1 MKSIYSLFLIA
12 TTSLTVIHSLFG
24 SPVSAQLSEKPQAN
38 LSVEAKK
45 PNVLFISIDDLNDW
59 IGCLGGHPQAKTPN
73 LDRLATRGTLFL
85 NAHCQSPVCNP
96 SRTSVMTGL
105 RPSTTG
111 IYSLQPA
118 FRTVPSLKDYI
129 SLPKAFA
136 ANGYATSTCGKMYH
150 KDAGKDEFET
160 VGLPGKVKRNRLKE
174 RFVPTKASKL
184 DWGPW
189 PPEDAQQR
197 DYQTAEWAVDALT
210 NISDTDKPFFMA
222 VGFYR
227 PHVPL
232 YASQK
237 WFDLYPEESLIL
249 PPIRRDDRQ
258 DTPRFSWNIHWSLPE
273 PRLKSI
279 EAHGLLKSKVRAYLA
294 CVSFMDAQVGR
305 VLDALEASGQEDNT
319 IIVVWSDHGYHLGEK
334 EITGKN
340 TLWDPSTRVPLI
352 FAGPGI
358 AKGANCKRPVELLD
372 IYPTLAELCDLQSTP
387 DRLEGLSLVPQ
398 LKDSDAPRSRPAITS
413 HGPGNDAVRT
423 ETHRYIRY
431 ADGSE
436 ELYDMLADPHEFN
449 NLAGQPEHTA
459 LKKSLA
465 VHLPKNP
472 AKPVPGSNARLV
484 ELREDGHVYW
494 ENERIEKD
502 AKIPEYE

>member
-1 MKSIYSLFLIA
+1 MKRIVTILLACLLLPSLR
-12 TTSLTVIHSLFG
+12 
-24 SPVSAQLSEKPQAN
+24 AQ
-38 LSVEAKK
+38 K
-45 PNVLFISIDDLNDW
+45 PNVLFIAIDDLNDW
-59 IGCLGGHPQAKTPN
+59 IGCMDGHPQVKTPN
-73 LDRLATRGTLFL
+73 LDRLAARGTLFT
-85 NAHCQSPVCNP
+85 NAHCQSPLCNP

-118 FRTVPSLKDYI
+118 FRSVASLKDYV
-129 SLPKAFA
+129 SMPKAFA
-136 ANGYATSTCGKMYH
+136 ASGYTTSTCGKIYH
-150 KDAGKDEFET
+150 GAAGKGEFAT
-160 VGLPGKVKRNRLKE
+160 VGQPKKAGKGRPKE
-174 RFVPTKASKL
+174 RFVPPEVSRL

-197 DYQTAEWAVDALT
+197 DYQTADWAVEALT
-210 NISDTDKPFFMA
+210 SKPEAPFFMA

-237 WFDLYPEESLIL
+237 WFDLYPEESVVL
-249 PPIRRDDRQ
+249 PPIRHDDRQ
-258 DTPRFSWNIHWSLPE
+258 DTPRFSWYIHWDLPE

-279 EAHGLLKSKVRAYLA
+279 EAHGQLRSKVRAYLA

-305 VLDALEASGQEDNT
+305 VLDALEASGQQDNT
-319 IIVVWSDHGYHLGEK
+319 IVVAWSDHGYHLGEK

-340 TLWDPSTRVPLI
+340 TLWDPATRVPLI

-358 AKGANCKRPVELLD
+358 TKGARCQRPAELLD
-372 IYPTLAELCDLQSTP
+372 LYPTLAELCNLQSTP
-387 DRLEGLSLVPQ
+387 AGLEGLSLVPQ
-398 LKDSDAPRSRPAITS
+398 LKNADAPRARPAVTS

-436 ELYDMLADPHEFN
+436 ELYDMQADPHEYS
-449 NLAGQPEHTA
+449 NLASKPEHAA
-459 LKKSLA
+459 LKKTLA
-465 VHLPKNP
+465 AHLPQNP
-472 AKPVPGSNARLV
+472 AKPVPGSKARLV
-484 ELREDGHVYW
+484 ELKDDGFVYW
-494 ENERIEKD
+494 QNQRIKKD

>member
-1 MKSIYSLFLIA
+1 MKKINRFLSLFFGALLLLAPLAGA
-12 TTSLTVIHSLFG
+12 TEQT
-24 SPVSAQLSEKPQAN
+24 EDCR
-38 LSVEAKK
+38 
-45 PNVLFISIDDLNDW
+45 PNVLFIAIDDLNDW
-59 IGCLGGHPQAKTPN
+59 IGCLGGHPQVKTPN
-73 LDRLATRGTLFL
+73 LDRLAARGTLFT
-85 NAHCQSPVCNP
+85 NAHCQSPLCNP

-118 FRTVPSLKDYI
+118 FRTVPSLKDYV
-129 SLPKAFA
+129 SMPKAFA

-150 KDAGKDEFET
+150 KDGGKDEFET
-160 VGLPGKVKRNRLKE
+160 VGLPKKSGRKNRPKE
-174 RFVPTKASKL
+174 RFVPTEASKL

-197 DYQTAEWAVDALT
+197 DYQTAEWAVEALT
-210 NISDTDKPFFMA
+210 SKPKEPFFMA

-237 WFDLYPEESLIL
+237 WFDLYPEESLEM
-249 PPIRRDDRQ
+249 PHIRRDDRK
-258 DTPRFSWNIHWSLPE
+258 DTPRFSWNIHWILPE

-319 IIVVWSDHGYHLGEK
+319 IVVAWSDHGYHLGEK

-358 AKGANCKRPVELLD
+358 SKNARCERPAELLD

-398 LKDSDAPRSRPAITS
+398 LKDADAPRARPAITS

-436 ELYDMLADPHEFN
+436 ELYDLRSDPHEYT
-449 NLAGQPEHTA
+449 NLASRCELAA

-465 VHLPKNP
+465 THLPKNP
-472 AKPVPGSNARLV
+472 AKPAPGSNARLV
-484 ELREDGHVYW
+484 ELREDGFVYW
-494 ENERIEKD
+494 QNQRIEKD
-502 AKIPEYE
+502 AKIPGIE

>member
-1 MKSIYSLFLIA
+1 MKRNLGILRLLALKLLLLPSLA
-12 TTSLTVIHSLFG
+12 D
-24 SPVSAQLSEKPQAN
+24 PED
-38 LSVEAKK
+38 K
-45 PNVLFISIDDLNDW
+45 PNVLFIAIDDLNDW
-59 IGCLGGHPQAKTPN
+59 IGCLGGHPQVKTPN
-73 LDRLATRGTLFL
+73 LDRLASRGTLFL
-85 NAHCQSPVCNP
+85 NAHCQSPLCNP

-118 FRTVPSLKDYI
+118 FRTVPALRDYV
-129 SLPKAFA
+129 SMPKAFA
-136 ANGYATSTCGKMYH
+136 ANGYATSSCGKMYH

-160 VGLPGKVKRNRLKE
+160 VGLAKKVKRNRPKE
-174 RFVPTKASKL
+174 SFVPPAASRL

-197 DYQTAEWAVDALT
+197 DYQTAEWAVNALR
-210 NISDTDKPFFMA
+210 NKPKEPFFMA

-237 WFDLYPEESLIL
+237 WFDLYPEESLVL

-258 DTPRFSWNIHWSLPE
+258 DTPGFSWYIHWALPE

-305 VLDALEASGQEDNT
+305 VLDALEASGQQDNT
-319 IIVVWSDHGYHLGEK
+319 IVVAWSDHGYHLGEK

-358 AKGANCKRPVELLD
+358 AKGARCQRPAELLD

-398 LKDSDAPRSRPAITS
+398 LKDAKAPRARPAITS

-436 ELYDMLADPHEFN
+436 ELYDMQADPHEYT
-449 NLAGQPEHTA
+449 NLAGQSEHTA
-459 LKKSLA
+459 LKKTLA
-465 VHLPKNP
+465 AHLPKNP
-472 AKPVPGSNARLV
+472 AAPVPGSNARLV
-484 ELREDGHVYW
+484 ELKEDGFVYW
-494 ENERIEKD
+494 ENKRIEKD
-502 AKIPEYE
+502 AKIPGRE

>member
-1 MKSIYSLFLIA
+1 MKSYYSLFLIA
-12 TTSLTVIHSLFG
+12 TTSITVVLSLFG
-24 SPVSAQLSEKPQAN
+24 SPASAQLSEKPLAN
-38 LSVEAKK
+38 LSVETKK

-160 VGLPGKVKRNRLKE
+160 VGLPGKVKRNRLEE

-189 PPEDAQQR
+189 PLEDAQQR

-210 NISDTDKPFFMA
+210 NKSDTDKPFFMA

-294 CVSFMDAQVGR
+294 CVSFMMHR
-305 VLDALEASGQEDNT
+305 
-319 IIVVWSDHGYHLGEK
+319 
-334 EITGKN
+334 
-340 TLWDPSTRVPLI
+340 
-352 FAGPGI
+352 
-358 AKGANCKRPVELLD
+358 
-372 IYPTLAELCDLQSTP
+372 LAACSM
-387 DRLEGLSLVPQ
+387 
-398 LKDSDAPRSRPAITS
+398 RSRPA
-413 HGPGNDAVRT
+413 VR
-423 ETHRYIRY
+423 RII
-431 ADGSE
+431 
-436 ELYDMLADPHEFN
+436 P
-449 NLAGQPEHTA
+449 
-459 LKKSLA
+459 SL
-465 VHLPKNP
+465 
-472 AKPVPGSNARLV
+472 
-484 ELREDGHVYW
+484 
-494 ENERIEKD
+494 
-502 AKIPEYE
+502 

>member
-1 MKSIYSLFLIA
+1 MKRTF
-12 TTSLTVIHSLFG
+12 TTFCLLTLVLL
-24 SPVSAQLSEKPQAN
+24 VSGNFANAQE
-38 LSVEAKK
+38 K
-45 PNVLFISIDDLNDW
+45 PNVLFIAIDDLNDW
-59 IGCLGGHPQAKTPN
+59 VGCLGGHPQVKTPN
-73 LDRLATRGTLFL
+73 LDRLAERGTLFT
-85 NAHCQSPVCNP
+85 NAHCQSPLCNP

-118 FRTVPSLKDYI
+118 FRTVSELKDYV
-129 SLPKAFA
+129 SMPKAFA
-136 ANGYATSTCGKMYH
+136 ASGYATSTCGKVYH
-150 KDAGKDEFET
+150 KDAGQGEFET
-160 VGLPGKVKRNRLKE
+160 IGRAGKTKRNRPKE
-174 RFVPTKASKL
+174 RFVPADASKL

-189 PPEDAQQR
+189 PSEDAQQR
-197 DYQTAEWAVDALT
+197 DYQTAEWAVETLKGKSGDEAK
-210 NISDTDKPFFMA
+210 DRRPFFMA

-237 WFDLYPEESLIL
+237 WFDLYPEQSIVL
-249 PPIRRDDRQ
+249 PPIRRDDRA
-258 DTPRFSWNIHWSLPE
+258 DTPRFSWYIHWALPE

-279 EAHGLLKSKVRAYLA
+279 EANGLLKSKVQAYLA

-305 VLDALEASGQEDNT
+305 VLDALKASGQQDNT
-319 IIVVWSDHGYHLGEK
+319 IVVAWSDHGYHLGEK

-352 FAGPGI
+352 FSGPGI
-358 AKGANCKRPVELLD
+358 AKGARCGRPVELLD
-372 IYPTLAELCDLQSTP
+372 LYPTLAELCDLQSVP
-387 DRLEGLSLVPQ
+387 DRLEGLSLAPQ
-398 LKDSDAPRSRPAITS
+398 LNDADAPRTRPAVTS

-436 ELYDMLADPHEFN
+436 ELYDMQADPDEYT
-449 NLAGQPEHTA
+449 NLASQPEHAA

-465 VHLPKNP
+465 EHLPKNP
-472 AKPVPGSNARLV
+472 AKPAPGSNARLV
-484 ELREDGHVYW
+484 ELKEDGYVYW
-494 ENERIEKD
+494 QNKRIEKD

>member
-1 MKSIYSLFLIA
+1 MKTTPGILSLV
-12 TTSLTVIHSLFG
+12 SLNLLM
-24 SPVSAQLSEKPQAN
+24 SASFADAQE
-38 LSVEAKK
+38 K
-45 PNVLFISIDDLNDW
+45 PNVLFIAIDDLNDW
-59 IGCLGGHPQAKTPN
+59 IGCLGGHPQVQTPN
-73 LDRLATRGTLFL
+73 LDRLAARGTLFT
-85 NAHCQSPVCNP
+85 NAHCQSPLCNP

-118 FRTVPSLKDYI
+118 FRTVPALKDYV
-129 SLPKAFA
+129 SMPRAFA
-136 ANGYATSTCGKMYH
+136 ANGYATSTCGKVYH
-150 KDAGKDEFET
+150 GAAGQDEFET
-160 VGLPGKVKRNRLKE
+160 VGRAEKTGRNRPKK
-174 RFVPTKASKL
+174 RFVPTEASRL

-197 DYQTAEWAVDALT
+197 DYQTAEWAIETLKGKP
-210 NISDTDKPFFMA
+210 NEPFFMA
-222 VGFYR
+222 VGFFR

-232 YASQK
+232 YASRK
-237 WFDLYPEESLIL
+237 WFDLYPERSIVL
-249 PPIRRDDRQ
+249 PPIRRDDRE
-258 DTPRFSWNIHWSLPE
+258 DTPRFSWYIHWDLPE

-294 CVSFMDAQVGR
+294 CISFMDAQVGR
-305 VLDALEASGQEDNT
+305 ILDALEASGQQDNT
-319 IIVVWSDHGYHLGEK
+319 IVVAWSDHGYHLGEK

-358 AKGANCKRPVELLD
+358 VKGARCGRPVELLD

-387 DRLEGLSLVPQ
+387 DRLEGVSLAPQ
-398 LKDSDAPRSRPAITS
+398 LKNADAPRARPAVTS

-436 ELYDMLADPHEFN
+436 ELYDMQADPHEYT
-449 NLAGQPEHTA
+449 NLADQPEHTA
-459 LKKSLA
+459 LRKSLA
-465 VHLPKNP
+465 AHLPKNSARP
-472 AKPVPGSNARLV
+472 APGSNARLV
-484 ELREDGHVYW
+484 ELREDGFVYW
-494 ENERIEKD
+494 QNQRIEKD
-502 AKIPEYE
+502 AKIPQYE

>member
-1 MKSIYSLFLIA
+1 MKNLVTSLFLIGA
-12 TTSLTVIHSLFG
+12 LSLSTT
-24 SPVSAQLSEKPQAN
+24 AQAAE
-38 LSVEAKK
+38 K

-59 IGCLGGHPQAKTPN
+59 IGCLGGHPQVKTPN
-73 LDRLATRGTLFL
+73 LDRLAARGTLFT

-105 RPSTTG
+105 RPTTTG
-111 IYSLQPA
+111 VYSLQPA
-118 FRTVPSLKDYI
+118 FRTVPGLEDYV
-129 SLPKAFA
+129 SMPKAFA
-136 ANGYATSTCGKMYH
+136 ANGYATSNCGKMYH
-150 KDAGKDEFET
+150 KDAGKDEFQTIEHI
-160 VGLPGKVKRNRLKE
+160 KQKRYPPKE
-174 RFVPTKASKL
+174 RFVSLEGSRL

-197 DYQTAEWAVDALT
+197 DYKTADWAVEALT
-210 NISDTDKPFFMA
+210 NKPKEPFYMA

-237 WFDLYPEESLIL
+237 WFDLYPEESLVL
-249 PPIRRDDRQ
+249 PHIRRDDRQ
-258 DTPRFSWNIHWSLPE
+258 DTPRFSWYIHWSLPE
-273 PRLKSI
+273 PRLKTV
-279 EAHGLLKSKVRAYLA
+279 EAHGELKNKVRAYLA

-305 VLDALEASGQEDNT
+305 VLDALDASGQADNT
-319 IIVVWSDHGYHLGEK
+319 IVVAWSDHGYHLGEK

-358 AKGANCKRPVELLD
+358 AKGARCDRPVELLD
-372 IYPTLAELCDLQSTP
+372 LYPTLAELCGLKATP
-387 DRLEGLSLVPQ
+387 TQLEGLSLVPQ
-398 LKDSDAPRSRPAITS
+398 LKDANAPRTRPAVTS

-436 ELYDMLADPHEFN
+436 ELYDMKADPHEYT
-449 NLAGQPEHTA
+449 NLAGKPEHKA

-465 VHLPKNP
+465 LHLPKNP
-472 AKPVPGSNARLV
+472 AKPAPGSKSRLV
-484 ELREDGHVYW
+484 ELKDDGFVYW
-494 ENERIEKD
+494 ENQRIEKD
-502 AKIPEYE
+502 AKIPGL